1 MLVFG
6 GSCRSP
12 PWRPASSKGSST
24 GGSRTGLKLISFR
37 KVDVRFLNEPEERL
51 AVPEDPL
58 IAGNVR
64 RLNELLF
71 GPLDYAIVA
80 RT

>member
-1 MLVFG
+1 VE
-6 GSCRSP
+6 
-12 PWRPASSKGSST
+12 T
-24 GGSRTGLKLISFR
+24 
-37 KVDVRFLNEPEERL
+37 RFLNEPEEKL
-51 AVPEDPL
+51 AVPDDPL

>member
-1 MLVFG
+1 
-6 GSCRSP
+6 
-12 PWRPASSKGSST
+12 
-24 GGSRTGLKLISFR
+24 
-37 KVDVRFLNEPEERL
+37 
-51 AVPEDPL
+51 VPDDPL
-58 IAGNVR
+58 IAANVQ